1 MPIPVP
7 TIRRL
12 LMLGLVL
19 VALVALADGVARHE
33 LRTAARAMTL
43 ADAAPQ
49 TERASDE

>member
-1 MPIPVP
+1 MLVP
-7 TIRRL
+7 ALTVRRV

-33 LRTAARAMTL
+33 LRTAARATDL

-49 TERASDE
+49 ADRASDE